1 MFFFL
6 WLFLVIFFFQIEF
19 LQSEL
24 EDRDNEKEALK
35 NQVIVL
41 EDNVTH
47 VNNKLMDIEKER
59 DIEISQKER
68 LTKELKENNDKVNI
82 SIGY

>member
-1 MFFFL
+1 M
-6 WLFLVIFFFQIEF
+6 
-19 LQSEL
+19 
-24 EDRDNEKEALK
+24 
-35 NQVIVL
+35 IVL

-68 LTKELKENNDKVNI
+68 LTKELKENNDKVDI

>member
-1 MFFFL
+1 M
-6 WLFLVIFFFQIEF
+6 
-19 LQSEL
+19 

-68 LTKELKENNDKVNI
+68 LTKKLKENNDKVNI

>member
-1 MFFFL
+1 M
-6 WLFLVIFFFQIEF
+6 
-19 LQSEL
+19 
-24 EDRDNEKEALK
+24 
-35 NQVIVL
+35 IVL